1 MKITKR
7 QLRRIIKEEKVKV
20 LAEQKPSEMSM
31 HDAAEYYEKQKS
43 SREPPVSAAR
53 QAEAV
58 EQIETILND
67 LFDDGVD
74 NATLITLL
82 KQIIIDINRGFIGQ
96 PS

>member
-1 MKITKR
+1 MKITKS
-7 QLRRIIKEEKVKV
+7 QLRRIIKEEKAK
-20 LAEQKPSEMSM
+20 LQEQ
-31 HDAAEYYEKQKS
+31 A
-43 SREPPVSAAR
+43 PPVSAAR

-82 KQIIIDINRGFIGQ
+82 KQIIIDINRGFVGQ

>member
-7 QLRRIIKEEKVKV
+7 QLQQIIKEEKAK
-20 LAEQKPSEMSM
+20 LQERAPQ
-31 HDAAEYYEKQKS
+31 
-43 SREPPVSAAR
+43 VSAAR

-58 EQIETILND
+58 EQIEKILND
-67 LFDDGVD
+67 LYDDGAD

-82 KQIIIDINRGFIGQ
+82 KQIIIDIGRGYVGQ